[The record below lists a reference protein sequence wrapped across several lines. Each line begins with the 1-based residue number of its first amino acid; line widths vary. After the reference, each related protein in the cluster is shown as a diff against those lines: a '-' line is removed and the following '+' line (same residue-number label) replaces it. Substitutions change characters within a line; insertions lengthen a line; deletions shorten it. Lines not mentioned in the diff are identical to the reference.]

1 MAATASW
8 QPQEEGFREICGL
21 LEQQIS
27 PTSDKS
33 QIWQQLQHYSQYP
46 DFNNY
51 LVFILARA
59 EGKPVEVRQAAG
71 LLLKNNLRSAFKSMS
86 PPYQQYIKL
95 ELLPCLGASDR
106 QIRSTA
112 GTIISVLIQIGGV
125 FGWPELLHTLVK
137 CLDSNELNHM
147 EGAMDALSKIC
158 EDIPQVLDSDMPGLT
173 ERPINVFLPRLL
185 QVLYMSMDKYLQG
198 LFILSNDPTAEVRKL
213 VCAAFVQLI
222 EVRPSFMEPHLRN
235 VIEYML
241 QVNKDH
247 DEEVALE
254 ACEFWSAYCETQ
266 LPPENLREFLPRLIP
281 VLLSNMVYADDDE
294 SLVDAEDDGS
304 LPDRDQDLKPR
315 FHSSRFHGSENAEDD
330 DDDIVNIWNLRK
342 CSAAGLDVLSNVFGD
357 EILPTLMPVVQAKL
371 STNDDETWKERE
383 AAVLALGAIAE
394 GCISGLY
401 PHLSE
406 IVAFLIPLL
415 DDKFPLIRSISCW
428 TVSRFSKF
436 IVQGIGHQER
446 REQFDKVLM
455 GLLRRILD
463 NNKRVQEAA
472 CSAFA
477 TLEEEA
483 AEELAPRLEVILQ
496 HLMCAFGKYQRRNL
510 RIVYDAIGTLAD
522 AVGGELNQP
531 TYLDIMMPPLIAK
544 WQQLPNSDK
553 DLFPLLE
560 CFTSI
565 AQALGTG
572 FSQFAQ
578 PVFQRCIN
586 IIQSQ
591 QLAKVDPVSAGVQ
604 YDKEFIVCS
613 LDLLSGL
620 AEGLG
625 SGIESLVSQS
635 SLRDLLL
642 QCCMDDAPDVRQ
654 SAFALLGDLAR
665 VCPIHL
671 HPRLSEF
678 LDVASKQLSIPKL
691 KETIS
696 VANNACWAIGE
707 LAVKVRQE
715 ISPIVMTVISCLI
728 PILQHAEEL
737 NKSLIENSAIT
748 LGRVAWVCPEV
759 VSPHMEHFMQSWCI
773 ALSMIRDDIEKEDA
787 FRGLCAMVR
796 ANPSG
801 ALSSLVFMCKAIAS
815 WHEIRSEELHNE
827 VCQVLHG
834 YKQMLRDGAWDQ
846 CMSALETP
854 VKDKLSKYQ
863 TANGVSY
870 ELHLEVL
877 SLTIYYQPGISSLLV
892 MGSYAEARPT
902 GNRGKSQLSRVQL

>member
-1 MAATASW
+1 MAAPASW
-8 QPQEEGFREICGL
+8 QAQEEGFKEICGL

-27 PTSDKS
+27 PSSTADKS
-33 QIWQQLQHYSQYP
+33 QIWQQLQHYSQFP

-51 LVFILARA
+51 LAFILARG
-59 EGKPVEVRQAAG
+59 EGKSVEVRQAAG
-71 LLLKNNLRSAFKSMS
+71 LLLKNNLRTAYKSMA
-86 PPYQQYIKL
+86 PANQQYIKS
-95 ELLPCLGASDR
+95 ELLPCLGAADR
-106 QIRSTA
+106 HIRSTV
-112 GTIISVLIQIGGV
+112 GTVVSVFVQLGGISV
-125 FGWPELLHTLVK
+125 WPELLQALVN
-137 CLDSNELNHM
+137 CLDSNDINHM

-158 EDIPQVLDSDMPGLT
+158 EDIPQVLDSDVPGLA
-173 ERPINVFLPRLL
+173 ERPINIFLPRFL
-185 QVLYMSMDKYLQG
+185 QFFQSPHSSLRKLSLGSVNQYIMLMPSALFTSMDQYLQG
-198 LFILSNDPTAEVRKL
+198 LFVLANDPATEVRKL

-222 EVRPSFMEPHLRN
+222 EVRPSFLEPHPRN

-241 QVNKDH
+241 QVNKDA
-247 DEEVALE
+247 DDEVALE
-254 ACEFWSAYCETQ
+254 ACEFWSAYCDAQ
-266 LPPENLREFLPRLIP
+266 LPPENLKEFLPRLLP

-294 SLVDAEDDGS
+294 SLLEVEEDES

-315 FHSSRFHGSENAEDD
+315 FHSSRFHGSENLEDD
-330 DDDIVNIWNLRK
+330 DDDIVNVWNLRK
-342 CSAAGLDVLSNVFGD
+342 CSAAALDVLSNVFGD
-357 EILPTLMPVVQAKL
+357 EILPTLMPIIQAKL
-371 STNDDETWKERE
+371 ATSGDAAWKDRE
-383 AAVLALGAIAE
+383 AAVLALGAVAE
-394 GCISGLY
+394 GCINGLY

-428 TVSRFSKF
+428 TLSRFSKF
-436 IVQGIGHQER
+436 IVQDTGHQNGH
-446 REQFDKVLM
+446 EQFDKVLM

-463 NNKRVQEAA
+463 TNKRVQEAA

-522 AVGGELNQP
+522 AVGQELNQP
-531 TYLDIMMPPLIAK
+531 VYLEILMPPLIAK

-572 FSQFAQ
+572 FTQFAL
-578 PVFQRCIN
+578 PVFQRCID
-586 IIQSQ
+586 IIQTQ
-591 QLAKVDPVSAGVQ
+591 QLAKVDPVSAGA
-604 YDKEFIVCS
+604 YDKEFIVCA

-620 AEGLG
+620 VEGLG
-625 SGIESLVSQS
+625 GGIESLIAQS
-635 SLRDLLL
+635 NLRELLL
-642 QCCMDDAPDVRQ
+642 QCCMDDAHDVKQ
-654 SAFALLGDLAR
+654 SAFALLGDLAK

-678 LDVASKQLSIPKL
+678 LDVAAKQLNTSKL
-691 KETIS
+691 RETIS

-707 LAVKVRQE
+707 LAIKVRQE
-715 ISPIVMTVISCLI
+715 VTPVVMTVISSLVLI
-728 PILQHAEEL
+728 LKHSEEL

-748 LGRVAWVCPEV
+748 LGRLAWVCPELV
-759 VSPHMEHFMQSWCI
+759 APHMEHFMQSWCI

-787 FRGLCAMVR
+787 FRGLCAMV
-796 ANPSG
+796 
-801 ALSSLVFMCKAIAS
+801 K
-815 WHEIRSEELHNE
+815 EIRSEELHND

-834 YKQMLRDGAWDQ
+834 YKQMLRNGAWDQ
-846 CMSALETP
+846 CMSALEPP

-863 TANGVSY
+863 V
-870 ELHLEVL
+870 
-877 SLTIYYQPGISSLLV
+877 
-892 MGSYAEARPT
+892 
-902 GNRGKSQLSRVQL
+902 

>member
-8 QPQEEGFREICGL
+8 QPQEQGFKEICGL
-21 LEQQIS
+21 LEQQMS

-33 QIWQQLQHYSQYP
+33 QIWQQLQHYSQFP

-51 LVFILARA
+51 LAFILARA
-59 EGKPVEVRQAAG
+59 EGKPLEVRQAAG
-71 LLLKNNLRSAFKSMS
+71 LLLKNNLRTAFKSMA
-86 PPYQQYIKL
+86 PPYQQYIKS
-95 ELLPCLGASDR
+95 ELLPCLGAADR
-106 QIRSTA
+106 HIRSTA
-112 GTIISVLIQIGGV
+112 GTIISVVVQIGGV

-137 CLDSNELNHM
+137 CLESNELNHM
-147 EGAMDALSKIC
+147 EGGMDALSKIC
-158 EDIPQVLDSDMPGLT
+158 EDIPQVLDADMPGLT

-185 QVLYMSMDKYLQG
+185 QLFQSPHASLRKLSLGSVNQYIMLMPEALYMSMDKYLQG
-198 LFILSNDPTAEVRKL
+198 LFILANDPAAEVRKL
-213 VCAAFVQLI
+213 PL
-222 EVRPSFMEPHLRN
+222 LRN

-241 QVNKDH
+241 QVNKDP
-247 DEEVALE
+247 DDEVALE
-254 ACEFWSAYCETQ
+254 SCEFWSAYCETQ

-294 SLVDAEDDGS
+294 SLVDAEEDGS
-304 LPDRDQDLKPR
+304 LPDRDQDLRPR
-315 FHSSRFHGSENAEDD
+315 FHSSRLHGSENAEDD
-330 DDDIVNIWNLRK
+330 DDDIVNIWSLRK
-342 CSAAGLDVLSNVFGD
+342 CSAAALDILSNVFGD
-357 EILPTLMPVVQAKL
+357 EILPTLMPIVQAKL
-371 STNDDETWKERE
+371 STTDEPTWKERE

-394 GCISGLY
+394 GCINGLY

-428 TVSRFSKF
+428 TVSRFSKY
-436 IVQGIGHQER
+436 IVQGVGHQEG

-463 NNKRVQEAA
+463 DNKRVQEAA

-483 AEELAPRLEVILQ
+483 AEELAPRLEIILQ

-522 AVGGELNQP
+522 AVGRELNQP
-531 TYLDIMMPPLIAK
+531 TYLDILMPPLITK

-572 FSQFAQ
+572 FLQFAQ

-604 YDKEFIVCS
+604 YDKEFVVCS

-620 AEGLG
+620 VEGLG

-635 SLRDLLL
+635 SLKDLLL

-665 VCPIHL
+665 VCPVHL
-671 HPRLSEF
+671 RPRLSEF
-678 LDVASKQLSIPKL
+678 LEVASKQLENFLQNTPKL

-707 LAVKVRQE
+707 FAVKVRQE
-715 ISPIVMTVISCLI
+715 ISPIVMTVISCLV

-748 LGRVAWVCPEV
+748 LGRLAWVCPEL

-787 FRGLCAMVR
+787 FRGLCAVVR

-801 ALSSLVFMCKAIAS
+801 ALSALAFLCKAIAS
-815 WHEIRSEELHNE
+815 WHVS
-827 VCQVLHG
+827 CQFF
-834 YKQMLRDGAWDQ
+834 Y
-846 CMSALETP
+846 
-854 VKDKLSKYQ
+854 VKRKF
-863 TANGVSY
+863 
-870 ELHLEVL
+870 
-877 SLTIYYQPGISSLLV
+877 
-892 MGSYAEARPT
+892 AEY
-902 GNRGKSQLSRVQL
+902 